1 MGWRG
6 DRLSILEPSVK
17 ISNTINDQA
26 SIEFHDIYKYADW
39 SIVVQNE
46 NRK

>member
-1 MGWRG
+1 MRWRG
-6 DRLSILEPSVK
+6 YRLSILEFSVK
-17 ISNTINDQA
+17 ISNTID
-26 SIEFHDIYKYADW
+26 SLEFHDIYKYADW